1 MRARFIGDDSAPWT
15 LQHRIIKD
23 EEYNIGLEHA
33 GLIQRFFTR
42 ARIILLVQVRGMW
55 HSVPYGSMKAFE
67 ANWRVK

>member
-1 MRARFIGDDSAPWT
+1 MRARFIGDDNDPWT

-23 EEYNIGLEHA
+23 GEYNIRLEHA
-33 GLIQRFFTR
+33 GLIQRLFTR
-42 ARIILLVQVRGMW
+42 ARIILWVQVHGMW